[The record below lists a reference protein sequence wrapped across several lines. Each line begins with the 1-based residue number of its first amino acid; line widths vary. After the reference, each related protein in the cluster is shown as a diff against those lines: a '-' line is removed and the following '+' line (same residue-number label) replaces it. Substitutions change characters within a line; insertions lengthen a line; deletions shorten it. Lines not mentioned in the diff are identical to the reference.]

1 MARAT
6 RSTTA
11 DLKRKR
17 SPEHVEDA
25 DNVDPA
31 PTRPPSAEDDGPKET
46 EIDCSSILPILDAQ
60 DKQDLLSRVF
70 HQSSLRSL
78 LSTPTPVSA
87 IRSAI
92 HHLRPIS
99 SSRAKPSQ
107 AAAQQQHFC
116 NLALALVEQV
126 SPPTDHL
133 QFSEIPTPSS
143 PQRTQHRYAL
153 TQHLPSGDWW
163 TSSSASTSDLA
174 GLQTGNAELVA
185 ILPTPSTSA
194 DKLVT
199 TLGTYCPRPAVQK
212 KSHVAP
218 RRVSTGAFLD
228 YGPSSTFAPS
238 FDQDGEV
245 VGQRELG
252 NVLWYSHEKKRL
264 RKDIKKDG
272 LSVAETIAE
281 VTTEG
286 QSIHHQEPELADFAL
301 SDGELDDFLGSEDVN
316 YIKAALN
323 SLELEKLVQQLLE
336 RNQRA
341 LVRLG
346 ELQKQRLTKHPSS
359 TAEEG
364 SEEWDTGT
372 FLLTVM
378 AFPSPTHLKPKLSS
392 IH

>member
-1 MARAT
+1 MMARAT

-17 SPEHVEDA
+17 SPEHIESA
-25 DNVDPA
+25 DNIDIA
-31 PTRPPSAEDDGPKET
+31 PTRPPKTEDDGPKET
-46 EIDCSSILPILDAQ
+46 EIDCSSILPTLEAE

-70 HQSSLRSL
+70 QQCSLRSL

-92 HHLRPIS
+92 NHLRPIS

-116 NLALALVEQV
+116 NLALSLVEQV
-126 SPPTDHL
+126 SPPIDHL
-133 QFSEIPTPSS
+133 HNSEIPTPSS
-143 PQRTQHRYAL
+143 PQRTQHCYAL
-153 TQHLPSGDWW
+153 IQHLPSGDWW
-163 TSSSASTSDLA
+163 TSSSLASTSDLA

-199 TLGTYCPRPAVQK
+199 TLGTYCPRLTVQK
-212 KSHVAP
+212 RSHVAP

-228 YGPSSTFAPS
+228 YGPCSTFAPS

-252 NVLWYSHEKKRL
+252 NVLWYRREKKRL
-264 RKDIKKDG
+264 REDIKKDG
-272 LSVAETIAE
+272 LPVTETIAE
-281 VTTEG
+281 VTAKG
-286 QSIHHQEPELADFAL
+286 QPDPELTDFAL
-301 SDGELDDFLGSEDVN
+301 SDGELDGFLGSEDVN
-316 YIKAALN
+316 YIKAALK

-372 FLLTVM
+372 LLFTVIRH
-378 AFPSPTHLKPKLSS
+378 SPLTHLKPRLSS